1 MIAIFFLLVLFAFA
15 ALTWLPEALVW
26 IYSAMSI
33 FLFLLY
39 GLDKVLALKNK
50 RRISENTLQVL
61 ALLGGWPGAYL
72 GQQAFKHKVSK
83 VVFRRKYWLYVLI
96 NIAILSVYL
105 VWQYQQGNIE
115 FLS

>member
-1 MIAIFFLLVLFAFA
+1 MIAIFFLLILFAFT

-33 FLFLLY
+33 FLLLLY

-50 RRISENTLQVL
+50 RRISENTLQML
-61 ALLGGWPGAYL
+61 ALLGGWPGAHL

-83 VVFRRKYWLYVLI
+83 VIFMRKYWLYVGI
-96 NIAILSVYL
+96 NTAALSGYL
-105 VWQYQQGNIE
+105 VWQYQQGSIR
-115 FLS
+115 F